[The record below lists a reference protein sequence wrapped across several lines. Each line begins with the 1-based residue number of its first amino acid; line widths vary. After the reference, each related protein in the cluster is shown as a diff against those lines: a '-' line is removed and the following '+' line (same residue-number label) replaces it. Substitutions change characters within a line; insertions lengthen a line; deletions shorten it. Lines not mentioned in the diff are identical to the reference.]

1 MFTFTTICLY
11 TICPFT
17 IYLYQKNLLPHTL
30 QTLLQS
36 GCFATE
42 CICFSFA
49 LNPSLYTLSV
59 NSFGRTLG
67 KENIFLFKKLNVR
80 GMQLEQEA
88 SEWAELGS
96 Q

>member
-1 MFTFTTICLY
+1 MSIYHMPFYHIPVSEEFITTYSSNIVAVRL
-11 TICPFT
+11 
-17 IYLYQKNLLPHTL
+17 
-30 QTLLQS
+30 
-36 GCFATE
+36 FATE

-49 LNPSLYTLSV
+49 LNPSLYTLRV

-67 KENIFLFKKLNVR
+67 KENIFLFKKLNVH
-80 GMQLEQEA
+80 GMQLEQEG